1 MKAEEI
7 KKELE
12 GLFKE
17 LETEG
22 KLETA
27 DRLKT
32 GDKPLIIGI
41 DGMCASGK
49 TTLCNE
55 IAKTYDCNVFHMDD
69 FFLRPEQR
77 TPERLNEAGGNVD
90 YERFK
95 EEVLEPLLT
104 GKPFSYQPFS
114 CRTMELTQAVFVKP
128 EKINIIEGA
137 YCLHPYFGAPYD
149 YTFFMDIEEGEQK
162 KRILARNGEAMYERF
177 ISEWIPKENAYFA
190 AFQIN
195 STLRRPNL

>member
-12 GLFKE
+12 SLFH
-17 LETEG
+17 
-22 KLETA
+22 KLEA
-27 DRLKT
+27 A
-32 GDKPLIIGI
+32 PVLIAI

-49 TTLCNE
+49 TTLCAE
-55 IAKTYDCNVFHMDD
+55 IAEKYDCNVFHMDD

-77 TPERLNEAGGNVD
+77 TPERLSEVGGNVD
-90 YERFK
+90 YERFRA
-95 EEVLEPLLT
+95 EVLEPLMT
-104 GKPFSYQPFS
+104 GLSFSYRPFS
-114 CRTMELTQAVFVKP
+114 CRTMELVDEVHITPK
-128 EKINIIEGA
+128 KINIIEGA
-137 YCLHPYFGAPYD
+137 YCLHPYFGEPYD
-149 YTFFMDIEEGEQK
+149 YTFFMDIEEKEQK
-162 KRILARNGEAMYERF
+162 KRILERNGEEMYKRF